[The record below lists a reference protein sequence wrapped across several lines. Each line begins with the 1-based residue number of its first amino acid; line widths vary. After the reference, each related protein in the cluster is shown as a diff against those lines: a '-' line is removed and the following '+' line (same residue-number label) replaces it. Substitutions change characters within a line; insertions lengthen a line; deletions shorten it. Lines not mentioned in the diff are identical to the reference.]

1 MSGLPLWPDGANLIR
16 RAREGAWGSGLEE
29 TGMGFHLAV
38 DAIRAAHE
46 MDLLT
51 TPYVFDVR
59 NAEARRIAPSVYRRS
74 ISMRADSAAGCCRR
88 LGMLHAKRLD
98 ERR

>member
-1 MSGLPLWPDGANLIR
+1 
-16 RAREGAWGSGLEE
+16 
-29 TGMGFHLAV
+29 MGFHLAV

-51 TPYVFDVR
+51 IPYVFDVR

-88 LGMLHAKRLD
+88 LG
-98 ERR
+98 

>member
-1 MSGLPLWPDGANLIR
+1 
-16 RAREGAWGSGLEE
+16 
-29 TGMGFHLAV
+29 MGFHLAV

-51 TPYVFDVR
+51 TPDVFNVR

-88 LGMLHAKRLD
+88 LG
-98 ERR
+98 